1 MAFFDSG
8 SLNLQ
13 EKVTENLPMPPLF
26 QFLTVLAFKI
36 FICEKVSNGSCRL
49 RLDVFLVPT
58 FGMARQLQCMI
69 FFFFFS
75 LFLSFIPM

>member
-1 MAFFDSG
+1 MAIVNSR

-49 RLDVFLVPT
+49 NLDVFLVPIL
-58 FGMARQLQCMI
+58 GLEKWHKKI
-69 FFFFFS
+69 E
-75 LFLSFIPM
+75 